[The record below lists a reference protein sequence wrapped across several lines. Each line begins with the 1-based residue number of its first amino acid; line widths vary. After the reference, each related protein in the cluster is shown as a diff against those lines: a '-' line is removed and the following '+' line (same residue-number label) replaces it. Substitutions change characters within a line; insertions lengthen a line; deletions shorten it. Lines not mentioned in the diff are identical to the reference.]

1 VTQSN
6 TFLGTRVLVIWI
18 IFWKGWALWIAA
30 RKGEFWWF
38 LVILIVNTFGIL
50 EIVYLFVFKKLIF
63 NFKTKKF
70 EERKEKVS
78 EIKKETLD
86 LITRHLAS
94 QYSILHNDNLTLIT
108 IKNYS
113 QEAINFV
120 KGANISILD
129 QRSRNTCQLLI
140 RSDT

>member
-1 VTQSN
+1 MDEKNITE
-6 TFLGTRVLVIWI
+6 VLH
-18 IFWKGWALWIAA
+18 A
-30 RKGEFWWF
+30 
-38 LVILIVNTFGIL
+38 
-50 EIVYLFVFKKLIF
+50 F
-63 NFKTKKF
+63 NRENLKIQMLQISATSISV
-70 EERKEKVS
+70 VS